1 MTYKGGLKL
10 KILVI
15 GLGSMGKR
23 RIRLL
28 KENFS
33 DEYNIIGVDTR
44 EDRVIEVEK
53 EFNIKTYLDLD
64 KAITN
69 EKPEVAIICT
79 SPISH
84 SNLIMKSLQNNMNV
98 FTEIN
103 LLADKYDD
111 IIKLSKERDL
121 KIFLSSTF
129 MYRKEIQYIQNE
141 VKESNE
147 KFHYKYHVGQYLP
160 DWHPWENYKDFF
172 VSNKKTNGC
181 RELLAIE
188 LPWIIKT
195 FGKIEKWNVIKD
207 NISSLEIDYPDS
219 YIITFE
225 HENHHKGVISVDIV
239 SRKAIRDLE
248 TYSQNNHMFW
258 RGTPESLIK
267 YDIEHKKDIKIDT
280 YNNYMKNDNYAKSI
294 IEDAYLEELKT
305 FIHMIKENKDLSKY
319 TFEDDKYTLSLI
331 DKIEGVN

>member
-1 MTYKGGLKL
+1 M

-33 DEYNIIGVDTR
+33 NQYNIIGVDTR
-44 EDRVIEVEK
+44 EGRTMEAQNK
-53 EFNIKTYLDLD
+53 FSIKTYLDLD
-64 KAITN
+64 KAIID
-69 EKPEVAIICT
+69 EKPQVAIICT
-79 SPISH
+79 SPITH
-84 SNLIMKSLQNNMNV
+84 SNLIMKSLESNMNV

-103 LLADKYDD
+103 LLSDEYDE
-111 IIKLSKERDL
+111 IIKLSKEKNL
-121 KIFLSSTF
+121 KLFLSSTF
-129 MYRKEIQYIQNE
+129 IYRKEIEYIQNE
-141 VKESNE
+141 VKQSSER
-147 KFHYKYHVGQYLP
+147 FYYRYHVGQYLP

-195 FGKIEKWNVIKD
+195 FGKIDKFNVVKD

-219 YIITFE
+219 YIITVE
-225 HENHHKGVISVDIV
+225 HNNGHKGVISVDIV

-248 TYSQNNHMFW
+248 IYSQNNHIFW
-258 RGTPESLIK
+258 KGTPESLMK
-267 YDIEHKKDIKIDT
+267 YDIKNKKNIKIDT
-280 YNNYMKNDNYAKSI
+280 YNNYIKDNNYAKSI
-294 IEDAYLEELKT
+294 IEDAYLEELKI
-305 FIHMIKENKDLSKY
+305 FINMVEKNKDLSKY